1 MGRRHA
7 VPPKH
12 KKYMTTTNQ
21 KSYWA
26 RLCER
31 LVRSR
36 EQGARSKLPERPV
49 MDVDENDR
57 VLAQMPEGDQ
67 VHRTLMN
74 YAYTHVENNMAVAF
88 DVARSVDDQRDFK
101 NRAAGVAAFI
111 ADVETTRARL
121 RQEIFEKQK
130 LESRKKK

>member
-1 MGRRHA
+1 
-7 VPPKH
+7 
-12 KKYMTTTNQ
+12 MTTTNQ

-26 RLCER
+26 KLCEFV
-31 LVRSR
+31 VRRQQRR
-36 EQGARSKLPERPV
+36 EAFFDELKTVREKYNDMPVPERPA

-57 VLAQMPEGDQ
+57 VLAQLNDGDPAY
-67 VHRTLMN
+67 RTLMN
-74 YAYTHVENNMAVAF
+74 YAYVHVENNMGVAF

-121 RQEIFEKQK
+121 KQEILDRQK
-130 LESRKKK
+130 RDNAKKK